1 MKHKKMT
8 FLVQDMELNQLNVVQ
23 WQSTRRT
30 VEEAWNDC
38 RKHICVRKGLEE
50 AWNDCRKHIC
60 VRKGLGEHMEEFIGR
75 FVKVMTYEGLVQ
87 RMDETIPLRRATPE
101 EMKEL

>member
-38 RKHICVRKGLEE
+38 HKHICVRKGLDES
-50 AWNDCRKHIC
+50 
-60 VRKGLGEHMEEFIGR
+60 MEEFVGR

-87 RMDETIPLRRATPE
+87 FMDETIPLRRATPE
-101 EMKEL
+101 EMKELQKVPIDE